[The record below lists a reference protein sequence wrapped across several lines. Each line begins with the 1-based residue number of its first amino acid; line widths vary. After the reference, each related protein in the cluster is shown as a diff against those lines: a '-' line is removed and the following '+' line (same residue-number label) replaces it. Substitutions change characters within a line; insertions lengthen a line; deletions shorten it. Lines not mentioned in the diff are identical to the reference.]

1 MLRKFAIALAA
12 TLAIGAGVT
21 ATGALAFGHGGHGM
35 GGHGFGGH
43 GFHGG
48 FGFRGFGPGIGFY
61 GSPYYGYGYGYGDG
75 CYQLRRVPTPYG
87 WRLRRV
93 WVCG

>member
-1 MLRKFAIALAA
+1 MLRKLTIALAA

-21 ATGALAFGHGGHGM
+21 ATDASAAGRHGM
-35 GGHGFGGH
+35 MMHGSH
-43 GFHGG
+43 GFHGFHHG
-48 FGFRGFGPGIGFY
+48 FGFHGRFFGPGIGFY
-61 GSPYYGYGYGYGDG
+61 GYPYAYYGDDG
-75 CYQLRRVPTPYG
+75 CYQFRRVPTPWG